1 MYMCYIRT
9 SFWPK
14 IRFSAAAVPKR
25 EKRFPANPCFY
36 HTTPDHPPPQTDHR
50 DNALSHP

>member
-1 MYMCYIRT
+1 VCVCYSRT

-25 EKRFPANPCFY
+25 EKRFPAKPF
-36 HTTPDHPPPQTDHR
+36 HQATPTPPH
-50 DNALSHP
+50 